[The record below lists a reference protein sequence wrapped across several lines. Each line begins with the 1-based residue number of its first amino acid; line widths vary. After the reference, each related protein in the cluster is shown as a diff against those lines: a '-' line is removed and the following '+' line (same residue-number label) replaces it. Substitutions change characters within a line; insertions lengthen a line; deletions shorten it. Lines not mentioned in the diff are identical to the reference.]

1 MFNLIENPKPRNDVK
16 IIPIAS
22 NIPNKISEKLVIG
35 TLAVSFAFSTSNS
48 MSLPN
53 NTYIQFEN
61 IESNSNEVN
70 TFVNK
75 FINNGE
81 YSECN
86 TVSDY
91 SLINLQYDNGI
102 DLNEISYNNI
112 INLNEEVKDVNNML
126 SSNLHNIKGKVVK
139 SYRAIGVIKDLYESE
154 DDVIERLN
162 NSHRKTVK
170 IKGKITSTKR
180 ANKLLI

>member
-61 IESNSNEVN
+61 IESNSYEVN

-81 YSECN
+81 Y
-86 TVSDY
+86 
-91 SLINLQYDNGI
+91 
-102 DLNEISYNNI
+102 
-112 INLNEEVKDVNNML
+112 
-126 SSNLHNIKGKVVK
+126 
-139 SYRAIGVIKDLYESE
+139 
-154 DDVIERLN
+154 
-162 NSHRKTVK
+162 
-170 IKGKITSTKR
+170 
-180 ANKLLI
+180 

>member
-1 MFNLIENPKPRNDVK
+1 M
-16 IIPIAS
+16 II
-22 NIPNKISEKLVIG
+22 V
-35 TLAVSFAFSTSNS
+35 
-48 MSLPN
+48 
-53 NTYIQFEN
+53 
-61 IESNSNEVN
+61 
-70 TFVNK
+70 
-75 FINNGE
+75 
-81 YSECN
+81 
-86 TVSDY
+86 
-91 SLINLQYDNGI
+91 LINLQYDNGI